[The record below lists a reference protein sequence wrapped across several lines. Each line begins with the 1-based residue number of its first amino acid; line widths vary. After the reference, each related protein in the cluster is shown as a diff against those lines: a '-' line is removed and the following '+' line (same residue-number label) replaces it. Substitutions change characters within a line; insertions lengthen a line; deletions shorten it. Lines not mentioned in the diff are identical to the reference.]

1 MVLRTKQEANQW
13 LHLSPRVAAMGAD
26 AFEQG
31 PVMITKIHAYL
42 IKEVNLAENA
52 EENTAEFVNRMC
64 QITLE
69 TFWTQEVKGQE
80 GFERTDSMLE
90 GLGAGWTASFLAK
103 VYPKVSHYLIKDFL
117 QAVVEVSI
125 VELLALFV
133 TFGAESFVKGPAMLL
148 TEGIQNLRLDGLL
161 TLIAITHGNLGGLM
175 KLTRCPEQMRER
187 VRNLDM
193 KKSTDSWNKIR
204 DLRHTLIQYLLQQ
217 NRFGTGDDET
227 IEREEDVRRH
237 VGGMPLLTDLS
248 LAMRTD
254 PLALIRGAT
263 EFVTVIYGPAV
274 TFAFP
279 DVKVEAYR
287 RSVLHLNLIS
297 AVNGSVLNWCEQHTL
312 RELMSEDLLFAK
324 ISEPEMTVI
333 NFDDHFR
340 DRMGEVERGHIEVF
354 PKLWN
359 LRPYDKT
366 NGEMTRVP
374 CLTAAYHK
382 VREETKDWGDY
393 EKLPEAIPEFPLIRR
408 MLLGAVSVV
417 QAPRLRAFE
426 TNERRI
432 GNFVGKMDP
441 YFVGRNAAV
450 LQYTRFADTDQA
462 TRRRISNAATP
473 KPGRF
478 DEEWAGLG
486 LAPIK
491 MRGRTELSEAS
502 LILTSVKPE
511 LKVGGTLQT
520 RTFLAPFGLEEIKV
534 VHGEEEDR
542 SAGPLLMP
550 KFRGGADTGK
560 QGPSCSKRDKS
571 EGDDG
576 QGGSRQTEEP
586 MQQDAS
592 QAGGKEDRAS
602 TGGVSSPDFN
612 IFSDLENNADTLE
625 TTEPAD
631 EGILTLEPPSAFT
644 EMKRNLPES
653 SSPGNSRNNEQRI
666 LMESPR
672 RRKIEGSARV
682 PFLGTLPEE
691 EWEVHHRD
699 HVNRTGCRL
708 DRVAFM
714 EEVWTVVQSYGT
726 QSILKTGLNRPLMRE
741 VLDKLD
747 ECEGRLS
754 ELLIDSATDESEA
767 NSPIK
772 MTPQDDKVEVVYLSR
787 TRKGTMRSKLV
798 IDKINEMKMKLGSRV
813 MPRRVGKTKV
823 DSEISIKAVNSAKMK
838 RVKEVMDLGQGDY
851 QLPGTDEMLTDIAM
865 VPPILMAGIKST
877 AYKSKKE

>member
-1 MVLRTKQEANQW
+1 MR
-13 LHLSPRVAAMGAD
+13 
-26 AFEQG
+26 
-31 PVMITKIHAYL
+31 
-42 IKEVNLAENA
+42 
-52 EENTAEFVNRMC
+52 
-64 QITLE
+64 
-69 TFWTQEVKGQE
+69 
-80 GFERTDSMLE
+80 
-90 GLGAGWTASFLAK
+90 
-103 VYPKVSHYLIKDFL
+103 
-117 QAVVEVSI
+117 
-125 VELLALFV
+125 
-133 TFGAESFVKGPAMLL
+133 
-148 TEGIQNLRLDGLL
+148 
-161 TLIAITHGNLGGLM
+161 
-175 KLTRCPEQMRER
+175 LTRCPEQMKER

-217 NRFGTGDDET
+217 NSFGTGEAET
-227 IEREEDVRRH
+227 IEKEEDVRRH

-254 PLALIRGAT
+254 PLALIRGVT

-279 DVKVEAYR
+279 DVRVEAYR

-297 AVNGSVLNWCEQHTL
+297 AVDGSALNWCEQRTL

-324 ISEPEMTVI
+324 LSEPEMTVI

-340 DRMGEVERGHIEVF
+340 DRMGEVERGHVEVF
-354 PKLWN
+354 PKLRN

-366 NGEMTRVP
+366 NGEITRVP
-374 CLTAAYHK
+374 RLTAAYHK
-382 VREETKDWGDY
+382 VREGTKDWGDY
-393 EKLPEAIPEFPLIRR
+393 EKLPESIPEFPLIRR

-417 QAPRLRAFE
+417 QTPRLRAFE
-426 TNERRI
+426 TNERRV
-432 GNFVGKMDP
+432 GNFEATMGT

-450 LQYTRFADTDQA
+450 LQYTRFAYTDQA

-486 LAPIK
+486 LAPMK
-491 MRGRTELSEAS
+491 LRGRTELPEAS
-502 LILTSVKPE
+502 LILTSVKSE
-511 LKVGGTLQT
+511 MKVVGTLQT
-520 RTFLAPFGLEEIKV
+520 RTFLAPFGCEEIKV

-542 SAGPLLMP
+542 SAGTLLIPRFP
-550 KFRGGADTGK
+550 KEADNDEK
-560 QGPSCSKRDKS
+560 GPSRSNKDKS
-571 EGDDG
+571 EGDDGRDDGRDDG

-586 MQQDAS
+586 MQQD
-592 QAGGKEDRAS
+592 QAGGEDDRAS
-602 TGGVSSPDFN
+602 TGGTSSLDFN
-612 IFSDLENNADTLE
+612 IFSDLEINADTLE

-631 EGILTLEPPSAFT
+631 EGISTLEPPSAFM
-644 EMKRNLPES
+644 EMKRNLPEI

-672 RRKIEGSARV
+672 RRRIEGSARV

-699 HVNRTGCRL
+699 HESRTGCKL
-708 DRVAFM
+708 DRVAFV

-772 MTPQDDKVEVVYLSR
+772 MTPQDDKGEVVYLSR

-813 MPRRVGKTKV
+813 MPRRVGKMKV
-823 DSEISIKAVNSAKMK
+823 DSEISVKVANSAKRK
-838 RVKEVMDLGQGDY
+838 RVEEIMDLGQGDY
-851 QLPGTDEMLTDIAM
+851 QLSGTDKMLTDITM

-877 AYKSKKE
+877 GYKSKRSDRTLTGATLEMEILSQCGESTMRDFKPSPMNH

>member
-1 MVLRTKQEANQW
+1 MLDEVLGSELSNFSRQLKLKPRIDDDHRVVVAMSNDLWFRAMEVTGENARMKNSQETRAHLEAMVLNTKPEANQW
-13 LHLSPRVAAMGAD
+13 LHLSSRVAALGAD

-42 IKEVNLAENA
+42 LKEVNLAENA
-52 EENTAEFVNRMC
+52 EEKTAEFVNRIC

-103 VYPKVSHYLIKDFL
+103 VCPKVSHYLIKKFL

-133 TFGAESFVKGPAMLL
+133 TFGSEGFVKGPAMLL
-148 TEGIQNLRLDGLL
+148 TEGIQNLGLDGLL
-161 TLIAITHGNLGGLM
+161 TLIAITHENLGGLM
-175 KLTRCPEQMRER
+175 KLSRCPEQMRER
-187 VRNLDM
+187 VRDLDM

-204 DLRHTLIQYLLQQ
+204 DLRHTHIQYLFQQ
-217 NRFGTGDDET
+217 NRFGTGEDET

-237 VGGMPLLTDLS
+237 VGGMSLLTDLS

-254 PLALIRGAT
+254 
-263 EFVTVIYGPAV
+263 FVTVIYGPAV

-297 AVNGSVLNWCEQHTL
+297 AVDGSVLNWCEQHTL
-312 RELMSEDLLFAK
+312 RELMIEDLLLAK

-374 CLTAAYHK
+374 RLNAAYHK
-382 VREETKDWGDY
+382 VREEKKDWGDY

-417 QAPRLRAFE
+417 QTPRLRAFE

-432 GNFVGKMDP
+432 ANFVATMDT

-450 LQYTRFADTDQA
+450 LQYTRFAYTDQA

-478 DEEWAGLG
+478 DEEWTGLG
-486 LAPIK
+486 LAPMK
-491 MRGRTELSEAS
+491 MRGRAELPEAS

-511 LKVGGTLQT
+511 LTVVGTLRT
-520 RTFLAPFGLEEIKV
+520 RTLLAPFGCEEIKV
-534 VHGEEEDR
+534 VYGEEENR
-542 SAGPLLMP
+542 SAGTLIIP
-550 KFRGGADTGK
+550 KFPGRADTGK
-560 QGPSCSKRDKS
+560 QGPSRSKRDKS

-592 QAGGKEDRAS
+592 QAGGEDDRAS
-602 TGGVSSPDFN
+602 TRGVSSLDFN

-631 EGILTLEPPSAFT
+631 EGISTLEPPSAFT

-653 SSPGNSRNNEQRI
+653 SSPGNSRDNEQKI

-672 RRKIEGSARV
+672 RRRIEGSSRV
-682 PFLGTLPEE
+682 PFLETLPEE

-699 HVNRTGCRL
+699 HESRTVCRL
-708 DRVAFM
+708 DGVAFM

-726 QSILKTGLNRPLMRE
+726 QSILKTGLNQPLMRE
-741 VLDKLD
+741 VLDK
-747 ECEGRLS
+747 
-754 ELLIDSATDESEA
+754 
-767 NSPIK
+767 
-772 MTPQDDKVEVVYLSR
+772 
-787 TRKGTMRSKLV
+787 
-798 IDKINEMKMKLGSRV
+798 
-813 MPRRVGKTKV
+813 V
-823 DSEISIKAVNSAKMK
+823 D
-838 RVKEVMDLGQGDY
+838 
-851 QLPGTDEMLTDIAM
+851 
-865 VPPILMAGIKST
+865 
-877 AYKSKKE
+877 